1 MLASSFVYMNFPPVH
16 FDSLFPGRRNITNGD
31 YSDNIWERKN
41 LNGEWHWKEGS
52 LHDPGFMMN
61 KTTFGRPPPQV
72 LFCSRCSGCSPFASV
87 SLSYPV
93 FQIFGH
99 KLLDR
104 IKQAPEIVPARPN
117 PQREAFLNLPFLPAG
132 LRGMS
137 SQKVK

>member
-72 LFCSRCSGCSPFASV
+72 LEP
-87 SLSYPV
+87 
-93 FQIFGH
+93 
-99 KLLDR
+99 
-104 IKQAPEIVPARPN
+104 VPAVVGVLLALSVFTSSRL
-117 PQREAFLNLPFLPAG
+117 LNIWP
-132 LRGMS
+132 
-137 SQKVK
+137 